1 MNLETK
7 CIHAGVDKNLQGTCS
22 TPIYQASAYRF
33 QGTEQAEKRFALEEG
48 GPIYSRIGNPT
59 VDVFEQ
65 RIGALEGGPALATS
79 SGASAVLYAILN
91 LARSGDHI
99 VAAQNVYGGTY
110 DLLKYTLANMGI
122 ECTFVSLDYV
132 KNFEDAIRSNTKAII
147 VETMANPNS
156 DICDIRA
163 VVKVGNFYNIPV
175 IVDNTFATPVLCRPI
190 EYGAAVVVHSATK
203 FICGNGS
210 TMGGVIVE
218 NPSYDWSKT
227 YLNTSDPSY
236 HGCNFY
242 ETFKGCAFTTRARA
256 VILRDTGACLSPF
269 NAWMLLNGLE
279 TLPLRVRQHVKNA
292 LEVVEFLKNHP
303 KVKAV
308 HHPSIEQFSLYTYY
322 FGVNTGAGS
331 IFTIEVDA
339 DKKGTLEFIDRLK
352 MFYCLA
358 NVGDAKCLV
367 THPRTTTHSQLSDE
381 EAAEQRIYDNTVRLS
396 IGIENVNDI
405 IADLEQAFA

>member
-1 MNLETK
+1 MKLETM
-7 CIHAGVDKNLQGTCS
+7 CIHAGADSNLHGTCN

-33 QGTEQAEKRFALEEG
+33 QSPLQAEKRFALEEA

-59 VDVFEQ
+59 VSVFEE

-79 SGASAVLYAILN
+79 SGASAVLYSILN

-99 VAAQNVYGGTY
+99 IAAQNVYGGTY

-122 ECTFVSLDYV
+122 DCTFVSIDSE
-132 KNFEDAIRSNTKAII
+132 KNFIDALKPNTKAII
-147 VETMANPNS
+147 VETLANPNS
-156 DICDIRA
+156 DVCDIGM
-163 VVKVGNFYNIPV
+163 VVRVGNDFNIPV
-175 IVDNTFATPVLCRPI
+175 IVDNTFATPIIYRPI
-190 EYGAAVVVHSATK
+190 EHGAAVVVHSATK

-218 NPSYDWSKT
+218 NPNYDWRRT

-242 ETFKGCAFTTRARA
+242 ENFKGCAFVTRARA

-269 NAWMLLNGLE
+269 NSWVLLNGLE
-279 TLPLRVRQHVKNA
+279 TLYLRVNKHVENA
-292 LEVVEFLKNHP
+292 LEVAQFLELHP
-303 KVKAV
+303 KVKKV
-308 HHPSIEQFSLYTYY
+308 NHPVFDQKDLFYKM
-322 FGVNTGAGS
+322 FPQGAGS
-331 IFTIEVDA
+331 IFTIELDA
-339 DKKGTLEFIDRLK
+339 DKQGTLEFIDRLK

-367 THPRTTTHSQLSDE
+367 THPRTTTHSQLSDR
-381 EAAEQRIYDNTVRLS
+381 EAAEQRIYDNTVRIS
-396 IGIENVNDI
+396 IGIENVDDI
-405 IADLEQAFA
+405 IADLSQALA